1 MTNEQIVKEFISN
14 KYKINVQNDT
24 DLAEICED
32 SFDRI
37 ELLFDI
43 EKHLKLNKK
52 IPENELLDIE
62 TIGDII
68 HCVNKL

>member
-14 KYKINVQNDT
+14 KYKINAQNDT
-24 DLAEICED
+24 DLTEICED
-32 SFDRI
+32 SFARI

-43 EKHLKLNKK
+43 EKHLKLNRK

-68 HCVNKL
+68 HCINKL

>member
-1 MTNEQIVKEFISN
+1 MTNEKIVKEFISN
-14 KYKINVQNDT
+14 KYKIIAQNDT
-24 DLAEICED
+24 ELAEICED
-32 SFDRI
+32 SFARI

-43 EKHLKLNKK
+43 EKHLKLSRK

-62 TIGDII
+62 TIGDIV

>member
-1 MTNEQIVKEFISN
+1 MVKEFISN
-14 KYKINVQNDT
+14 KYKITAQNDT
-24 DLAEICED
+24 NLAKICED

>member
-1 MTNEQIVKEFISN
+1 MTNEQMVKEFISN
-14 KYKINVQNDT
+14 KYKITAQNDT
-24 DLAEICED
+24 NLAKICED